1 MVDYFSVVQNVEQFM
16 KDAQA
21 VVQHLDSEEVRI
33 QKTYEYGGDPQASP
47 IEALRRHRHFQ
58 DSIMTGP
65 TNVIRQGMYGGV
77 DLPDQF

>member
-1 MVDYFSVVQNVEQFM
+1 M

-33 QKTYEYGGDPQASP
+33 QQTYEHGGDPQTSP

-65 TNVIRQGMYGGV
+65 TTTIRQGKS
-77 DLPDQF
+77 